1 MYINNTNLVEVSR
14 MEAKRELPSNMYLM
28 YLEVCKKMTEQGPG
42 VGNVK
47 SRGLKRT
54 KLTHMD
60 GKRLL
65 GPPAMP
71 LHCTIEPFLLV
82 LFWLILFPLPQPWGA
97 GWTVSPDELLLL
109 KLCHLQGDW
118 DTTFCGHG
126 STEKADSLV
135 LPLRRPNCPSLC
147 KTDNRQETGLRGCL
161 EASREPGPHAQ
172 NQTMGLGR

>member
-1 MYINNTNLVEVSR
+1 
-14 MEAKRELPSNMYLM
+14 
-28 YLEVCKKMTEQGPG
+28 MTEQGPG

-82 LFWLILFPLPQPWGA
+82 LFWLILSPLPQPWGA
-97 GWTVSPDELLLL
+97 GWAVSPDELLFL

-118 DTTFCGHG
+118 DATV
-126 STEKADSLV
+126 KADSFSSSLKEAQ
-135 LPLRRPNCPSLC
+135 LPFFVQ
-147 KTDNRQETGLRGCL
+147 D
-161 EASREPGPHAQ
+161 
-172 NQTMGLGR
+172 